1 MIILPIQ
8 LNCFRIPDVETNP
21 NIISTLLYIYIIIYI
36 YTLIVLQKNGGI
48 YIDFPVWMIGTY
60 LTSKSLYMCF
70 LP

>member
-21 NIISTLLYIYIIIYI
+21 NIISTLLYIYIYIELYI

-48 YIDFPVWMIGTY
+48 YIDFPV
-60 LTSKSLYMCF
+60 
-70 LP
+70 